1 MRRRNNF
8 ASVKRLKRFRTA
20 ISLFAAAISIGAMG
34 CSTTPATQPNSVTF
48 MLETMPTNLDPR
60 MATDAQ
66 SQRIDGLIFSS
77 LVERDP
83 SMNLRGDLAER
94 WETPDPLTYVFHL
107 RDGVKFHDGRVLTSR
122 DVKFTFDSILSGA
135 LQSPK
140 RGAFRMLKQVEARD
154 ALTVVFHL
162 SEPYASF
169 PWSLARPA
177 IGIVPADS
185 PADFAQHPVGSGP
198 FQFVSSRQDDEV
210 VLARN
215 ANYFRGAPELQRVR
229 FRIVPEAVVRGLELR
244 KGTADLEINSL
255 TPDMVPVLA
264 GARDVA
270 VTEQPGSILAYLS
283 FNCEDAVLAKREV
296 RQALAYA
303 TDRDSL
309 VKYLLRGQARVA
321 DGLLPPGNWAYE
333 TNVPRYGYDP
343 AKAEALL
350 DQAGFPRRGDPHSGK
365 RLQLTLKSSTD
376 QSVRLLSEVLQDQW
390 RRVGIDLQLQPLEFA
405 TLFSDIT
412 RGNFQIYTLRWVG
425 ANNDPDIFEFV
436 FSSRRIPPAGAN
448 RGRYRSAELDSL
460 VDQARVESDREKR
473 KALFGRVQQI
483 VAEDEPYLPLW
494 FLDNISVHRSRVTE
508 IQLTPSGDY
517 DFLSKIV
524 VK

>member
-1 MRRRNNF
+1 
-8 ASVKRLKRFRTA
+8 
-20 ISLFAAAISIGAMG
+20 
-34 CSTTPATQPNSVTF
+34 
-48 MLETMPTNLDPR
+48 
-60 MATDAQ
+60 
-66 SQRIDGLIFSS
+66 
-77 LVERDP
+77 
-83 SMNLRGDLAER
+83 
-94 WETPDPLTYVFHL
+94 
-107 RDGVKFHDGRVLTSR
+107 
-122 DVKFTFDSILSGA
+122 
-135 LQSPK
+135 
-140 RGAFRMLKQVEARD
+140 
-154 ALTVVFHL
+154 
-162 SEPYASF
+162 
-169 PWSLARPA
+169 
-177 IGIVPADS
+177 
-185 PADFAQHPVGSGP
+185 
-198 FQFVSSRQDDEV
+198 
-210 VLARN
+210 
-215 ANYFRGAPELQRVR
+215 
-229 FRIVPEAVVRGLELR
+229 VRGLELR
-244 KGTADLEINSL
+244 KGTCDLEINSL

-321 DGLLPPGNWAYE
+321 DGLLPPGDWAYE

-343 AKAEALL
+343 AKAETLL
-350 DQAGFPRRGDPHSGK
+350 DLAGYPRRGDPHSGK

-436 FSSRRIPPAGAN
+436 FSSKRIPPAGAN
-448 RGRYRSAELDSL
+448 RGRYRSAELDLL

-494 FLDNISVHRSRVTE
+494 FLDNISVHRGRVTQ

>member
-1 MRRRNNF
+1 MHKQ
-8 ASVKRLKRFRTA
+8 KRYRYSGVFYLALACCFGSIP
-20 ISLFAAAISIGAMG
+20 ISCSNAPAA
-34 CSTTPATQPNSVTF
+34 QPDALTF
-48 MLETMPTNLDPR
+48 LLESMPTNLDPR
-60 MATDAQ
+60 IATDAF
-66 SQRIDGLIFSS
+66 SQRLDGLIFSS

-83 SMNLRGDLAER
+83 SMNLRGDLADR

-107 RDGVKFHDGRVLTSR
+107 RDGVRFHDGRPLTSR

-135 LQSPK
+135 IQTPK
-140 RGAFRMLKQVEARD
+140 RGAFRMLKSVETPD

-177 IGIVPADS
+177 IGIVPAGAS
-185 PADFAQHPVGSGP
+185 ADFAQHPVGSGP
-198 FQFVSSRQDDEV
+198 FRFVSSRQDDEV
-210 VLARN
+210 VLERN
-215 ANYFRGAPELQRVR
+215 DNYFRTAPSVQHVR

-244 KGTADLEINSL
+244 KGSGDLEVNSL

-264 GARDVA
+264 RAEDVA
-270 VTEQPGSILAYLS
+270 VAEQPGSILAYLA
-283 FNCEDAVLAKREV
+283 FNCDDPALAKREV
-296 RQALAYA
+296 RQALSYA
-303 TDRDSL
+303 TDRESL

-333 TNVPRYGYDP
+333 PNMTRYAYDP
-343 AKAEALL
+343 AKAEQLL
-350 DQAGFPRRGDPHSGK
+350 DQAGFPRRGNPRTGT
-365 RLQLTLKSSTD
+365 RIQLTLKTSTD

-436 FSSRRIPPAGAN
+436 FSSKRIPPAGAN
-448 RGRYRSAELDSL
+448 RGRYRNPELDTL
-460 VDQARVESDREKR
+460 VDRARVESDREKR
-473 KALFGRVQQI
+473 KALFSRVQQI
-483 VAEDEPYLPLW
+483 VAQDEPYLPLW
-494 FLDNISVHRSRVTE
+494 FLDNISVHRSRVTA
-508 IQLTPSGDY
+508 IQLTPAGDY
-517 DFLSKIV
+517 DFLGSVIV
-524 VK
+524 R